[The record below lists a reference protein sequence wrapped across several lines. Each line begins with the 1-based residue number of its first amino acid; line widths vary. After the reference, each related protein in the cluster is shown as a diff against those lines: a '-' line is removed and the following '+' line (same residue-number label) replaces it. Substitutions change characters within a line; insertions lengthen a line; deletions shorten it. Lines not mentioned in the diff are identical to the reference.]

1 MEIIKKLGKYGYY
14 VFLAALVAVA
24 LAVVISAFP
33 IQGNIQI
40 KVVLSGS
47 MEPGIKVGSV
57 VVVKPS
63 ENYKIGDVITFG
75 EISKIKTPTTHRI
88 YEIKMQGS
96 QPVYITKGDAND
108 APDQREITGKEI
120 IGKVLFS
127 VPYAGYVVD
136 TAKKPYGFAL
146 IIIVPA
152 TLIIFG
158 EIKKIYE
165 EVVKRKNNKN
175 KD

>member
-40 KVVLSGS
+40 KVGLSGS